1 MSYGL
6 GFGMEWMVNR
16 VSITIYQWANVIVCG
31 VTFFWGGARNIT
43 KPNKTKLGQIAIETL
58 VVVLVGLVNYLDHS
72 RPVGILEF
80 YLETTELIRSE
91 KVRVVLN
98 KEMRVEE
105 LENHPVMNPETVLT
119 LERKTAHKH
128 QNVKT

>member
-1 MSYGL
+1 M
-6 GFGMEWMVNR
+6 
-16 VSITIYQWANVIVCG
+16 
-31 VTFFWGGARNIT
+31 GGARNIT
-43 KPNKTKLGQIAIETL
+43 KPNKTKLGQIAIEML

-72 RPVGILEF
+72 KPVGILEF

-105 LENHPVMNPETVLT
+105 LENHPVMNPETILT
-119 LERKTAHKH
+119 LERKTTHKH